1 MSHRSSAFPKM
12 INNTEN
18 LVGELLA
25 VPDNYKMI
33 FVQRGGSGQ
42 FSAVPLNQ
50 IGLKSKKCAECV
62 MSQKKPRSLG
72 P

>member
-1 MSHRSSAFPKM
+1 M
-12 INNTEN
+12 
-18 LVGELLA
+18 GELLA